1 MIVGFLQLRQRY
13 PKMAL
18 TLKCVKPKQDIL
30 LGNIWKKLHQTMKI
44 RKYNHRPKNSKITNE
59 IFCYIL
65 PNCVS
70 DLPRLRNAFYQGIKR
85 K

>member
-30 LGNIWKKLHQTMKI
+30 LGNIWKKLHQTMKSE
-44 RKYNHRPKNSKITNE
+44 NITT
-59 IFCYIL
+59 
-65 PNCVS
+65 
-70 DLPRLRNAFYQGIKR
+70 DLKTLK
-85 K
+85 